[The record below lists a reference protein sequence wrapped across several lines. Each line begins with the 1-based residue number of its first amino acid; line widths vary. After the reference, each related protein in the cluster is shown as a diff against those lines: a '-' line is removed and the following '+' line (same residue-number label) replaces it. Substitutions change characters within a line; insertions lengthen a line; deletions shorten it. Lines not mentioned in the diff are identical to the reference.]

1 MSETSFRYYVIYQ
14 MEGDFSQDIFLITQS
29 SPMDNEAAIEETA
42 EAIAAEKKTSRRV
55 KILNWKR
62 IS

>member
-1 MSETSFRYYVIYQ
+1 MSEESFRYYVVYH
-14 MEGDFSQDIFLITQS
+14 MEGDFSQEVIVITQR
-29 SPMDNEAAIEETA
+29 SPMDNEAVIEETA
-42 EAIAAEKKTSRRV
+42 EAIAAKKKTSRRV